1 MIHSVVSSDPRFK
14 TLAFGPGL
22 NVLVADRHEQATDTD
37 TRNGVGKSSLVAL
50 LHFLLGGNAGK
61 NSIFVSK
68 ALVSSVFSLDIDVGE
83 TRRTVSRSG
92 GKPSAFV
99 VSRDPSDPVDQL
111 IPDVAPSDTLKAT
124 EWQSVLRKEWFSLD
138 DDLGPT
144 CRSLLSYAMRRVDDG
159 GFQEPFKHNYQQ
171 TPSDYQ
177 VAVSFLLDLD
187 WRIAESWDDVRKR
200 EKNVQL
206 LSTALKEGRL
216 GSYSVGSVAKLRTEV
231 TLAESRVNS
240 LRANVEGFHVV
251 EAFSDLEREANE
263 ISTSVRQFAD
273 DNSIDMALIDQL
285 KLTYDAEI
293 PPSTDDLTA
302 MYAAAGVQLGDL
314 VRRRFDEVAEFHRS
328 IIQNRARHLQE
339 EVDRAEQRIRDR
351 STQQQAL
358 DSRRAELLRI
368 LRSGG
373 ALSELTGMQ
382 EELTKAHTNLEELR
396 NSYRIADEIASGKAG
411 VKKARQ
417 NLLVE
422 LQQDQRERDAQLRKI
437 IGRFEELSSQLYDER
452 VGSLEIGSSENG
464 PTFSIS
470 IEAGKSKGINNMQI
484 FCFDL
489 LVAEIAAERGTGPG
503 FLVHDSH
510 LFDGVDE
517 RQIGRGLALAEEIA
531 TLHGFQ
537 YIVTMNSD
545 DLPSTLPE
553 GFSIDDHLLDVRLT
567 DAVEDGG
574 LFGFRF

>member
-1 MIHSVVSSDPRFK
+1 MV
-14 TLAFGPGL
+14 
-22 NVLVADRHEQATDTD
+22 
-37 TRNGVGKSSLVAL
+37 
-50 LHFLLGGNAGK
+50 HFLLGGNAGK
-61 NSIFVSK
+61 NSIFVSE
-68 ALVSSVFSLDIDVGE
+68 ALAGSKFSLDLDVGE
-83 TRRTVSRSG
+83 TRRTVSRTG
-92 GKPSAFV
+92 GSPSAFV
-99 VSRDPSDPVDQL
+99 VSRDPSEPADQL
-111 IPDVAPSDTLKAT
+111 IPDETPSDTLKAT
-124 EWQSVLRKEWFSLD
+124 EWQAVLRKEWFSLED
-138 DDLGPT
+138 DHGPT

-159 GFQEPFKHNYQQ
+159 GFQDPFKHNYQQ

-200 EKNVQL
+200 DKNVQT

-231 TLAESRVNS
+231 TLAENHVNA
-240 LRANVEGFHVV
+240 LRANVEGFRVV
-251 EAFSDLEREANE
+251 DAFSDLEREANE
-263 ISTSVRQFAD
+263 ISTSIRQFAD

-285 KLTYDAEI
+285 KDTYEAET
-293 PPSTDDLTA
+293 PPSTNDLTA
-302 MYAAAGVQLGDL
+302 MYAAAGIQLGDL
-314 VRRRFDEVAEFHRS
+314 VRRRFAEVADFHQS
-328 IIQNRARHLQE
+328 IIQNRARHLRE
-339 EVDRAEQRIRDR
+339 ELNRAEQRIRDR
-351 STQQQAL
+351 SAQQQAL
-358 DSRRAELLRI
+358 DTRRAELLRI

-373 ALSELTGMQ
+373 ALSELTGLQ
-382 EELTKAHTNLEELR
+382 EELTKAQANLEEFR

-437 IGRFEELSSQLYDER
+437 IGRFEEFSSHLYDER

-470 IEAGKSKGINNMQI
+470 IEAGKSKGINNMQV

-489 LVAEIAAERGTGPG
+489 LVAEISAERGTGPG

-553 GFSIDDHLLDVRLT
+553 GFSIDDHILDVRT

-574 LFGFRF
+574 LFGFRLSATRRSRSVADVSAAPTGGI